1 MDHTYGKTGVTSMS
15 ESIMSGDR
23 LRRAATQAV
32 VSASNCAAAIHD

>member
-23 LRRAATQAV
+23 LRRAATQAAV
-32 VSASNCAAAIHD
+32 FANCAAAIHD